1 MDSLPSKIEAILYL
15 KGQPISISEIA
26 EIAKCDRGQVK
37 DALIELMSE
46 YAHRQTA
53 LEIVET
59 EKGYTLQLKPA
70 FAELTESLIQP
81 ELGVGTLRTLAAIA
95 LKGGIAQSEL
105 VDIRGSGV
113 YQHVPELVALGFVR
127 KRRQK
132 ESRSYWLQV
141 TDKFH
146 QYFQLDQ
153 LPQQLSLDIF
163 ALPNGNETNGNEN
176 NQSEEE

>member
-1 MDSLPSKIEAILYL
+1 MYSLSIKIEAILYL
-15 KGQPISISEIA
+15 KGKPLSLSEISEIA
-26 EIAKCDRGQVK
+26 RCDRGQIK

-46 YAHRQTA
+46 YAHRHTA

-59 EKGYTLQLKPA
+59 DKGYSLQLKST
-70 FAELTESLIQP
+70 FTELIDSLIQP
-81 ELGVGTLRTLAAIA
+81 ELGVGALRTLAAIA
-95 LKGGIAQSEL
+95 IKGGITQSQL

-113 YQHVPELVALGFVR
+113 YQHVPELVSLGLIR

-132 ESRSYWLQV
+132 ESRSYWLKV

-153 LPQQLSLDIF
+153 LPQQLSLD
-163 ALPNGNETNGNEN
+163 LLSLSNSNEN
-176 NQSEEE
+176 EEEESSF